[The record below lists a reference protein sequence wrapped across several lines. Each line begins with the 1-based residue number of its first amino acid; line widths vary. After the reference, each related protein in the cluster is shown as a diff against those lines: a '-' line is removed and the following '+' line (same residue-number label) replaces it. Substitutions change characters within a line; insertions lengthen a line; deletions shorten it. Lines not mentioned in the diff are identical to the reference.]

1 MKKKFL
7 LCIALTMV
15 FTLHSQTTFYKNEVV
30 NWEELKSVSIPKNLG
45 EIGKEQLLIID
56 DNCEWLFFKNN
67 HRLLRL
73 VTFYIADEKGL
84 DEIKKIKLP
93 ESFDIA
99 YDAHMRK
106 QGRFSRIKIPLTNS
120 YSIKKF
126 AARKYANS
134 KWAPLTIK
142 DRYEKVRWLKATGE
156 FGDEDQT
163 VFEIQNIQVG
173 DVVQVFYESTFE
185 GMYGGNLFYFYSNYP
200 KLKCEKTF
208 TYPVSEAFSEYDF
221 LLPLNIP
228 DSCKTRKRVYN
239 GKELVVT
246 DKIVLKNVPAINY
259 PSNAFEGATLPH
271 IYLDLGGKMVI
282 KESYPDGASRNYTYG
297 WLRPKRFEWLFLIDT
312 VNNYTRIYDKNSATL
327 RKFIRPII
335 NAMPD
340 TSAPKFFKALSDTL
354 NNFQY
359 YTMNHLLY
367 NQSNIYD
374 LSNAD
379 HLAKRRLVGAPYKVC
394 SDILNEKKIFYY
406 IANIQ
411 DKRYASHDPFYRA
424 HFPYEWE
431 IFAIPDKNSF
441 VYYMPRFSG
450 VKYHLNELPFYLEGT
465 LASLTPKN
473 FQKGDTAKDSK
484 FFKFIKTHKGTYNE
498 NTRTENASV
507 KVDLPSKKAELT
519 IKESLSGQ
527 FSTVLRHLYLNEYID
542 STISPHYFRKCT
554 EKPKATEVK
563 LKLSS
568 KITEFPFRYSFN
580 CSENISLDNS
590 HQLSLRNWFSFTLN
604 SQNIPTIP
612 THDYYFDF
620 DYSDAYNFMIDFG
633 NPVTI
638 KNAEAFKRTISND
651 YFELESEIVKSSD
664 STYLIKVKFQVKQI
678 GIRLKDMQLLMDIIK
693 ELESINNFVVE
704 V

>member
-1 MKKKFL
+1 MKKEFF
-7 LCIALTMV
+7 LCIVLTVV
-15 FTLHSQTTFYKNEVV
+15 FSLHSQTTFYKNEVV

-45 EIGKEQLLIID
+45 EISKEHLLIID
-56 DNCEWLFFKNN
+56 DNSEWLFFRNN

-73 VTFYIADEKGL
+73 ITFYIADEKGL
-84 DEIKKIKLP
+84 EELKKIKLP

-99 YDAHMRK
+99 YDAYMRK
-106 QGRFSRIKIPLTNS
+106 QGRFSKIKIPLTNS

-126 AARKYANS
+126 AARKYS
-134 KWAPLTIK
+134 DSSWTSLTIK
-142 DRYEKVRWLKATGE
+142 DRYERVRWLKTDGE
-156 FGDEDQT
+156 FGDEDLT
-163 VFEIQNIQVG
+163 VFEIQNMQVG
-173 DVVQVFYESTFE
+173 DVVQMFYESTFE
-185 GMYGGNLFYFYSNYP
+185 GTYGENIFYFYSNHP
-200 KLKCEKTF
+200 KLKCEMTF
-208 TYPVSEAFSEYDF
+208 TYPLNEAFSEYDF

-228 DSCKTRKRVYN
+228 DSSKTRKRVYN

-246 DKIVLKNVPAINY
+246 DKITIKNISAINY
-259 PSNAFEGATLPH
+259 PSNAFEGRTLPH
-271 IYLDLGGKMVI
+271 ICLFTKGI
-282 KESYPDGASRNYTYG
+282 AFEKESYPYSTTNWTTYSYF
-297 WLRPKRFEWLFLIDT
+297 LPKHFEWVFLMDT
-312 VNNYTRIYDKNSATL
+312 INNFRHNYDKYSATL

-340 TSAPKFFKALSDTL
+340 TSAPKFFKAICDTL

-359 YTMNHLLY
+359 YTLNHLLY
-367 NQSNIYD
+367 NESNLYHINYT
-374 LSNAD
+374 D
-379 HLAKRRLVGAPYKVC
+379 HLLKRRLVGSPYKVC
-394 SDILNEKKIFYY
+394 NDILNEKQIFHY

-411 DKRYASHDPFYRA
+411 DNRFSSHNPSHRV

-431 IFAIPDKNSF
+431 IFVIPNNNSYI
-441 VYYMPRFSG
+441 YYVPRFSG
-450 VKYHLNELPFYLEGT
+450 LKFHLNELPFYLEGT
-465 LASLTPKN
+465 IASLTPRN

-498 NTRTENASV
+498 NTRSENASV

-590 HQLSLRNWFSFTLN
+590 NQLSLRNWFSFTLN

-620 DYSDAYNFMIDFG
+620 DFSDAYNFMIDFG
-633 NPVTI
+633 SPVSI
-638 KNAEAFKRTISND
+638 KNAEAFKRSISND
-651 YFELESEIVKSSD
+651 YFELESEIIKSSD
-664 STYLIKVKFQVKQI
+664 SSYLIKVKFQVKQI
-678 GIRLKDMQLLMDIIK
+678 GIRLKDMQLLMDIVK
-693 ELESINNFVVE
+693 ELDTLNNFVVE
-704 V
+704 I